1 MDLCTGY
8 YGSRERSKLD
18 CGEGGNSMKISQRG

>member
-1 MDLCTGY
+1 MYVQDTMEAE
-8 YGSRERSKLD
+8 ERSKLD